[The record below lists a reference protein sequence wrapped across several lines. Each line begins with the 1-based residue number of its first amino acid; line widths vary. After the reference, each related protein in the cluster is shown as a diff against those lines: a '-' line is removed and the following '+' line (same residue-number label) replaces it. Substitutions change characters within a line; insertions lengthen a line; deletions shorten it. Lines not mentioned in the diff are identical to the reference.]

1 MSFDA
6 AIPIRFSDL
15 DAFGHVN
22 HARYLTYCEDH
33 RTRMLGAM
41 GDECDS
47 YLLRTGLVVAA
58 VECVYHKPVQLEDGD
73 VMTRCTVVSLGRT
86 SVRLRYELEVQGQC
100 VASVASTLVL
110 IDEHGPRAM
119 TEIEREWL
127 GRYEGSTS
135 Y

>member
-1 MSFDA
+1 MSFDV
-6 AIPIRFSDL
+6 AIPIRFSDI
-15 DAFGHVN
+15 DPFGHVN
-22 HARYLTYCEDH
+22 HTRYLTYCEDH
-33 RTRMLGAM
+33 RTHMLGAM
-41 GDECDS
+41 GDECGS
-47 YLLRTGLVVAA
+47 YLLRTGFVVAA
-58 VECVYHKPVQLEDGD
+58 VECVYHQHVRLDDAD

-110 IDEHGPRAM
+110 IDERGPRAI

-135 Y
+135 